1 MSASIATPEAT
12 TPHSAMGIPC
22 RICGALVHT
31 IAVHLKKD
39 HAHDESPMTLAE
51 YQEKFPEAPIY
62 SPIFAAKMEES
73 RRAKLAEEERAA
85 KNASS
90 EAILSVSADGSTR
103 MDFEMS
109 SRPFHEVFSLGRVKG
124 ALNGRGE
131 PIPVKVMEAPASF
144 RNMVPDV
151 DLNYVFNL
159 DILKT
164 LMLGLEMNIPVYLW
178 GHAGVGKTT
187 IFEQIAARTGR
198 PTLRVQHTANMEEEH
213 VIGGWR
219 LRDGRTI
226 FELGP
231 LAMAMKH
238 GWLYIADEYDF
249 GRPEV
254 TSLYQPVLEGKPLI
268 IKEADEA
275 NRVIRPHP
283 NFRIVATGNTNGQ
296 GDDTGLY
303 NGTTMQNAAN
313 YERFGVVE
321 KMPYMDPKLEATLV
335 SQQAKIPLEDAK
347 KLVDFAKRV
356 RDEFDSSKL
365 SNPISPRSLIYAGRI
380 GMARGS
386 YLIGLEK
393 AYLNRLT
400 PIDQEAAGQLASR
413 VFGK

>member
-1 MSASIATPEAT
+1 
-12 TPHSAMGIPC
+12 
-22 RICGALVHT
+22 
-31 IAVHLKKD
+31 
-39 HAHDESPMTLAE
+39 
-51 YQEKFPEAPIY
+51 
-62 SPIFAAKMEES
+62 MEES

-90 EAILSVSADGSTR
+90 EAILSVSADSSTR

-109 SRPFHEVFSLGRVKG
+109 TRPFHEVFSLGRVKE

-131 PIPVKVMEAPASF
+131 PVPVKVMEAPASF

-231 LAMAMKH
+231 LAMAMKN
-238 GWLYIADEYDF
+238 GWLYIADE
-249 GRPEV
+249 
-254 TSLYQPVLEGKPLI
+254 
-268 IKEADEA
+268 
-275 NRVIRPHP
+275 
-283 NFRIVATGNTNGQ
+283 
-296 GDDTGLY
+296 
-303 NGTTMQNAAN
+303 
-313 YERFGVVE
+313 
-321 KMPYMDPKLEATLV
+321 
-335 SQQAKIPLEDAK
+335 
-347 KLVDFAKRV
+347 
-356 RDEFDSSKL
+356 
-365 SNPISPRSLIYAGRI
+365 
-380 GMARGS
+380 
-386 YLIGLEK
+386 
-393 AYLNRLT
+393 
-400 PIDQEAAGQLASR
+400 
-413 VFGK
+413 